1 MRVQEIIIEDDVS
14 ETMGVMKANPSI
26 KNLSKHQQKQID
38 LKKNVQAHD
47 ELTKNLGYSPE
58 KSTQALIHAKKH
70 GIEPSAMV
78 QNSPQYK
85 MRGRGYKSIRNK

>member
-1 MRVQEIIIEDDVS
+1 
-14 ETMGVMKANPSI
+14 MK
-26 KNLSKHQQKQID
+26 
-38 LKKNVQAHD
+38 
-47 ELTKNLGYSPE
+47 
-58 KSTQALIHAKKH
+58 AKKH